1 MNNNNTVT
9 EQIAQT
15 AINAKLG
22 FAGSM
27 VGSFM
32 TFFGA
37 LSLVEWTGVA
47 VGICSII
54 FQIINSRRNAKL
66 VLKQE
71 RQALATARYYE
82 SRTKRLH
89 EGADSLWKDSI

>member
-1 MNNNNTVT
+1 MRDTDIT
-9 EQIAQT
+9 HQIAHT

-27 VGSFM
+27 LGSFM
-32 TFFGA
+32 TFFGS
-37 LSLVEWTGVA
+37 LSAVEWTGVA
-47 VGICSII
+47 VGICSIV

-66 VLKQE
+66 VAKQE

-82 SRTKRLH
+82 SRTKRTT
-89 EGADSLWKDSI
+89 EGADSMWGDSI